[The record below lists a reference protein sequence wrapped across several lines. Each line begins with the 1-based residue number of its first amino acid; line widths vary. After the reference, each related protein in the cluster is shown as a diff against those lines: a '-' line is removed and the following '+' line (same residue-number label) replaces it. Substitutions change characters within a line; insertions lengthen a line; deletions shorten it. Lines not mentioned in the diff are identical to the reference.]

1 MDIIKLGDNIVILK
15 NVKGDPI
22 MSKGI
27 NSRKVAVIG
36 TGFVGSS
43 SAFALME
50 SGLFTEMVLID
61 ADKNR
66 AEGEALDIA
75 HGLPFARP
83 MKITAGDYDDIV
95 DAAII
100 VVTAG
105 AGQKPGE
112 TRLDLVKKNVAIFQS
127 IIPEIAQ
134 RKCEGILLI
143 VANPV
148 DILTQ
153 VAVKLS
159 GFPENRVFGSGT
171 TLDSARLKYL
181 LGEHLQVDAR
191 SVHAWIIG
199 EHGDSEIVAWSSA
212 NVSGV
217 PISEFCEMRGYTE
230 HDEHM
235 EEIAQG
241 VKNSAYKIIEK
252 KKEIQDL
259 NWNYKDGL
267 LYATNRNHKRCIN
280 GTAQYYM
287 KNSKL
292 INTMENSGY
301 KGIKKWME
309 QCEKDT
315 AGIKVKAGDK
325 TYLFHNT
332 DKWHTFKKNGLTCL
346 YNYKRFI
353 IRFDFNKVIGLRSN
367 LSDLP
372 QSGREMWT
380 AISDHSGSAANE
392 VILRSYNDEELYAR
406 KNVQIF
412 LQDHKIKQ
420 MLIYWDETEAFKGFT
435 KEEKIFL
442 KGCFEKMGISSK
454 DAQEWLNTF
463 MIKKTPQ
470 SGKLGSWTYSKG
482 NSKNQVISLIN
493 HNENNNYVNFYK
505 KSKGNN

>member
-1 MDIIKLGDNIVILK
+1 MAAGLFIYPLTSKKQFVSTISLSANENNFITEDKIDQISEDRREIKNEQWLKKFYKMMKSDDESSTLLDDSGSYEVWKTSILEDKTGEYELRLKAEDTVLRRFSIQQSDEDIDSDGDFDRYDTDGFYDIIQRPDNTFEENYQKL
-15 NVKGDPI
+15 
-22 MSKGI
+22 
-27 NSRKVAVIG
+27 
-36 TGFVGSS
+36 T
-43 SAFALME
+43 
-50 SGLFTEMVLID
+50 
-61 ADKNR
+61 
-66 AEGEALDIA
+66 
-75 HGLPFARP
+75 
-83 MKITAGDYDDIV
+83 
-95 DAAII
+95 
-100 VVTAG
+100 
-105 AGQKPGE
+105 
-112 TRLDLVKKNVAIFQS
+112 
-127 IIPEIAQ
+127 
-134 RKCEGILLI
+134 
-143 VANPV
+143 
-148 DILTQ
+148 
-153 VAVKLS
+153 
-159 GFPENRVFGSGT
+159 
-171 TLDSARLKYL
+171 
-181 LGEHLQVDAR
+181 
-191 SVHAWIIG
+191 
-199 EHGDSEIVAWSSA
+199 DSE
-212 NVSGV
+212 
-217 PISEFCEMRGYTE
+217 
-230 HDEHM
+230 
-235 EEIAQG
+235 
-241 VKNSAYKIIEK
+241 
-252 KKEIQDL
+252 KKEIKDL

-267 LYATNRNHKRCIN
+267 LYATNENHKRCIN
-280 GTAQYYM
+280 GTSQYYM

-406 KNVQIF
+406 KNIQIF

-442 KGCFEKMGISSK
+442 KACFEKMGISSK

-493 HNENNNYVNFYK
+493 SNENNNYVNFYK